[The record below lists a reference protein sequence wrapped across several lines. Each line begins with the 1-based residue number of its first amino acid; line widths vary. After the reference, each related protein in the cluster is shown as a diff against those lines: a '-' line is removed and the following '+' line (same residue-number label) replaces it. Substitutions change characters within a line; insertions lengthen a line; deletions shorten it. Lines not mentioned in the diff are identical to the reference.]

1 MRLGRLLLVLAAM
14 LIALAAMLL
23 GATSAQQAAPAQV
36 RCDRFAAPSGSD
48 SAPGTR
54 ERPFRTAQRLVRR
67 LRPGW
72 TGCLRTGTYRA
83 GDRDYVMRITRAGR
97 KGRPIT
103 VRSAPGGRARLIGAV
118 WVARRAAHVHLSHL
132 DIEGTGGLNTVKVY
146 AKHTRLERNR
156 ITNRLRG
163 ESCLILGSSY
173 AGRAR
178 HTVVR
183 RNTFQDCG
191 LPANDNK
198 DHAIYAAHT
207 SGVRILGNEFVNP
220 TGQALQLYPD
230 AQNTRV
236 LHNVIVGGADTVR
249 GGIVIGGDDEDAS
262 HGNLVA
268 RNVIA
273 YTAADGVYSYWP
285 GPVGIRNVV
294 RDNCLWGIG
303 GDAVDSDDGGMTAFN
318 NVVADPQFRDREGGD
333 LRLGADSPCRALT
346 R

>member
-1 MRLGRLLLVLAAM
+1 M
-14 LIALAAMLL
+14 LIALAAVLL
-23 GATSAQQAAPAQV
+23 GTTPAQQAAPRQHASPPV

-48 SAPGTR
+48 RAPGTR
-54 ERPFRTAQRLVRR
+54 ARPYRTAQRLVRG
-67 LRPGW
+67 LRPGR
-72 TGCLRTGTYRA
+72 TGCLRGGTYRA
-83 GDRDYVMRITRAGR
+83 GRRDYVMRIARAGR
-97 KGRPIT
+97 AGRPIV
-103 VRSAPGGRARLIGAV
+103 VRSAPGVRARLIGSV
-118 WVARRAAHVHLSHL
+118 WVARKAAHVHLSHL
-132 DIEGTGGLNTVKVY
+132 DLEGTGGLNTVKVY
-146 AKHTRLERNR
+146 AKHTRLARNR

-183 RNTFQDCG
+183 GNTFRDCG
-191 LPANDNK
+191 LPANDNE

-207 SGVRILGNEFVNP
+207 SGVRIVGNQFVNP

-236 LHNVIVGGADTVR
+236 LRNVIVGGPETVR
-249 GGIVIGGDDEDAS
+249 GGIVIGGDDDDAS

-273 YTAADGVYSYWP
+273 YTAADGIYGYWP

-303 GDAVDSDDGGMTAFN
+303 GDAIDTGDGGMTTFG
-318 NVVADPQFRDREGGD
+318 NVVADPRFRDREGGD
-333 LRLGADSPCRALT
+333 LRLGAASPCRAIT